1 MIEIRCLGCMKLH
14 SSEEQICPHCGYVEG
29 TRAKE
34 AYHLTP
40 GTQIH
45 ARYTVGRVLGSGG
58 FGITYIGFDSLMNR
72 TVAIK
77 EYFPTE
83 FATRSTGT
91 KGITIY
97 TGEKEDQFYNGL
109 DRFVNEVKRLVGLD
123 QVPGITTVYDTFKE
137 NNTAYM
143 VMEYLDGENLMER
156 LKREGKIPV
165 EESVQ
170 IILMVLESLRAI
182 HQQGLIHRD
191 ISPDN
196 IFLTRDGQVKLIDFG
211 AARFATTTHSRS
223 LTVIVKEGFAPEE
236 QYRSNGNQGTWTDI
250 YACGATLYKMITG
263 VTPEGAMERR
273 EKDELLPPSRL
284 GIKIDKDTETAIMN
298 AMNVRIEDRTQT
310 AEDFYNELTSEGK
323 VKRLKNRLQS
333 SDIGSWPKWVKIST
347 AAALVLVVTALVL
360 VLTGVFDSGEKIPV
374 VARDENMTY
383 VPNVMNISDTEAI
396 RELEAVELGYNKL
409 DAEYSDELGEGIVI
423 FQDIRETE
431 VRIGSVIS
439 ITVSKGRNEEL
450 LLDLSGKAQEEA
462 ENWLQEKGFN
472 WTVEEVDSAMEKGVV
487 DHMSPEPENLYDV
500 KRTEVKLY
508 ISKGMEDVSKE
519 KEVIVPNLKGK
530 KLEDAKNEASKVKLY
545 VKTVSKASDTI
556 PKDQVMEQ
564 DPAAGTTAHEG
575 DAITLTI
582 SAGKEEVVVPK
593 LLLEKKGTAET
604 RLKEAGLTT
613 YEFIY
618 KPSDESRDTV
628 IDVSHAKGTR
638 VAKGTKITVYLSDG
652 SKNKTSSEATME
664 KKTEAITK
672 QTTEKKTEVVTKAT
686 EKKTEKVTEKTT
698 EKATTAEPETVKV
711 PTLKGKTEDS
721 AKSTLENSGLSLGNV
736 VQKYDKNSTE
746 GCVIDQSP
754 GGGQSVKKGTKVSV
768 TVCNNKTERWYSYYK
783 RTGWKETT
791 TTEDIEPEPVDG
803 SGWQRVK
810 EENGIFYWRR
820 PVWSTE
826 IIWSKEK
833 LSTGDFEYRIAGKGY
848 EDRPVYP

>member
-14 SSEEQICPHCGYVEG
+14 SSEEQVCPHCGYVEG
-29 TRAKE
+29 TMAKE

-58 FGITYIGFDSLMNR
+58 FGITYIGFDSLMDR
-72 TVAIK
+72 VVALK

-83 FATRSTGT
+83 FSTRSTGI
-91 KGITIY
+91 KGVTIFS
-97 TGEKEDQFYNGL
+97 GEKEEQFYKGL
-109 DRFVNEVKRLVGLD
+109 DKFVDEVKRLVNLEKA
-123 QVPGITTVYDTFKE
+123 PGVVKVYDTFKE

-165 EESVQ
+165 EEAVQ
-170 IILMVLESLRAI
+170 IMLTVLESLRVI
-182 HQQGLIHRD
+182 HAEGIIHRD

-236 QYRSNGNQGTWTDI
+236 QYRSNGKQGTWTDI

-298 AMNVRIEDRTQT
+298 ALNVRIEDRTQT

-347 AAALVLVVTALVL
+347 AAALVLVATALVL
-360 VLTGVFDSGEKIPV
+360 VLTGVFNSGEKPPAI
-374 VARDENMTY
+374 ARDENMTY
-383 VPNVMNISDTEAI
+383 VPNVLNISDTEAI

-423 FQDIRETE
+423 FQDIRGTE
-431 VRIGSVIS
+431 VKIGSVIS

-450 LLDLSGKAQEEA
+450 LLDLSGKTQEEA
-462 ENWLQEKGFN
+462 EKWLQEKGFK
-472 WTVEEVDSAMEKGVV
+472 WTVEEIDSAMEKGVV

-500 KRTEVKLY
+500 KGTEVKLY
-508 ISKGMEDVSKE
+508 ISKGMEDVSKD
-519 KEVIVPNLKGK
+519 KEVIVPDLKGK
-530 KLEDAKNEASKVKLY
+530 TLTDAKSEASKIKLY
-545 VKTVSKASDTI
+545 VKTVTKPSDTI

-564 DPAAGTTAHEG
+564 DLAAGTTAHEG
-575 DAITLTI
+575 DTITLTI
-582 SAGKEEVVVPK
+582 SAGKDEVVVPK

-604 RLKEAGLTT
+604 RLKEAGLT

-618 KPSDESRDTV
+618 KSSDESKDTV
-628 IDVSHAKGTR
+628 IDASHAKGTK
-638 VAKGTKITVYLSDG
+638 VPKGTKITVYLSDG
-652 SKNKTSSEATME
+652 SKNKTTSEA
-664 KKTEAITK
+664 
-672 QTTEKKTEVVTKAT
+672 TTEKKTEAPTKATT
-686 EKKTEKVTEKTT
+686 EKKTEAPTKATTEKKTTEKKTT
-698 EKATTAEPETVKV
+698 EKAT
-711 PTLKGKTEDS
+711 
-721 AKSTLENSGLSLGNV
+721 
-736 VQKYDKNSTE
+736 QSTE
-746 GCVIDQSP
+746 APKEDTKIEVPNLIDMNEASVKGYLQNNGLTLGSVTRKGFESTVNQDGCVI
-754 GGGQSVKKGTKVSV
+754 GQNPKKGTMVKKGTAIDITVYDISQIMYYYYDVTNVERMTSATNPGNGWEEDPDYPSSGDEKHWIKVTHTDV
-768 TVCNNKTERWYSYYK
+768 HDTRKDLHIKYSNYTY
-783 RTGWKETT
+783 
-791 TTEDIEPEPVDG
+791 VG
-803 SGWQRVK
+803 SG
-810 EENGIFYWRR
+810 
-820 PVWSTE
+820 
-826 IIWSKEK
+826 
-833 LSTGDFEYRIAGKGY
+833 LEYKY
-848 EDRPVYP
+848 K